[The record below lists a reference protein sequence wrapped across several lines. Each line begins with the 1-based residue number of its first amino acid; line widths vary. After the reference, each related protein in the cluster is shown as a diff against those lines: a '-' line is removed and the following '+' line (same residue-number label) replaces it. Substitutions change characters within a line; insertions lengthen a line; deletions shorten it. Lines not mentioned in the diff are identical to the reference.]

1 MGGEVSFEL
10 GWQIAEVPEPT
21 LKRLRKFQET
31 ASAIE
36 RIIDT
41 ETYLPRYRAAWCLL
55 HHVLNRAFDFDVR
68 VLHQAAFGHIAIEA
82 DQRVEAIAAKILG
95 DASAVNS
102 KVRLRL
108 HCEHGGAGLVSIYDK
123 STCGYLMA
131 ARQVAP
137 GVRQR
142 LVAEGQDATAVGSA
156 IALRVLPG
164 CQACQ
169 ASLAARGLHLRRDGG
184 ISRAV
189 EGATDVSSW
198 LSAGSASKQ
207 ACALRLLS
215 EIRAEIH
222 ADELS
227 ERAQLLA
234 AGGEGAGCWHNDL
247 PATWQR
253 PVWSDPV
260 FRVPLRFRLG
270 LPVLPQ
276 PRAGDDLKKC
286 ACGKELDPLGWHV
299 LLCNRGPWTCARH
312 NALVRVLASI
322 AKEAGYVALVEQHV
336 PQLGFRTRRRNG
348 IEITEAARLD
358 VACSCHPMAADRL
371 FDVSVRNVSVRN
383 LERCST
389 HRGSSSGF
397 GD

>member
-1 MGGEVSFEL
+1 M
-10 GWQIAEVPEPT
+10 
-21 LKRLRKFQET
+21 
-31 ASAIE
+31 
-36 RIIDT
+36 
-41 ETYLPRYRAAWCLL
+41 
-55 HHVLNRAFDFDVR
+55 
-68 VLHQAAFGHIAIEA
+68 
-82 DQRVEAIAAKILG
+82 
-95 DASAVNS
+95 
-102 KVRLRL
+102 
-108 HCEHGGAGLVSIYDK
+108 
-123 STCGYLMA
+123 
-131 ARQVAP
+131 
-137 GVRQR
+137 
-142 LVAEGQDATAVGSA
+142 
-156 IALRVLPG
+156 
-164 CQACQ
+164 
-169 ASLAARGLHLRRDGG
+169 RRDGG

-198 LSAGSASKQ
+198 LSTGSASKQ

-276 PRAGDDLKKC
+276 PRAGDDLQKC
-286 ACGKELDPLGWHV
+286 ACGKELDPLGLHV

-371 FDVSVRNVSVRN
+371 FDVSVRNVSVRY

-397 GD
+397 GDGGHTRRGVG